1 MGIQLSTAWGLC
13 RCRLPGDSQ
22 RVVNGWVCAVRMR
35 VGRDE
40 WNEWLMIIGLPQ
52 CLFTIVDATADVDD
66 NSTVK
71 V

>member
-1 MGIQLSTAWGLC
+1 M
-13 RCRLPGDSQ
+13 RCENACGT
-22 RVVNGWVCAVRMR
+22 
-35 VGRDE
+35 GRDE
-40 WNEWLMIIGLPQ
+40 WNEWVMIIGLPQ